1 MSDSPPSAPARAS
14 PPRAPVRGTRFSVVW
29 LIPLLAAAIAG
40 YLGYRT
46 LLEQGPLMT
55 LTFSTADGLTSGQTQ
70 VQYKAVSLGTVESI
84 DLSNDH
90 HNVIVRV
97 RMNNVGARFLSD
109 HARFWVVR
117 PSFSVGNLSG
127 LQTLVSGDYIAVDPG
142 LPGGH
147 YQTSFTGLEEP
158 PGVRSDQPGR
168 TFVLKAENIGSLGP
182 GSPVFYRDV
191 VVGEVLD
198 YDIGDGLGPVTV
210 HIFVQSPYDQLVRP
224 QSHFWNSSGISVG
237 IQGGALHI
245 ELQSIAALLAG
256 GVTFDLPPEA
266 KNSPPSPDN
275 TVFPLYKSFDAAQA
289 AGYQRKIQIVTY
301 FNSSVAGLSRGA
313 PVDVL
318 GIQVGQVK
326 EVRLLI
332 DLRSAMVKVR
342 VAMEL
347 QPERIFKT
355 SILPKNMTLEQA
367 MQNLVNSG
375 MRVELATANYITGQQ
390 VISLTTVPG
399 AGSVPVTREG
409 AAFVLPSQGG
419 TFAKLST
426 SLTVISDKLSKIPFD
441 ELSNNLNKL
450 LVTTNTT
457 VGGPQ
462 LKQALTSL
470 VRTLNTTNTTL
481 LSLNQTYGYD
491 SDFQRSLE
499 QLMDHAND
507 TLQSIDELSSYLDR
521 HPEALLVG
529 RSSK

>member
-1 MSDSPPSAPARAS
+1 
-14 PPRAPVRGTRFSVVW
+14 
-29 LIPLLAAAIAG
+29 
-40 YLGYRT
+40 
-46 LLEQGPLMT
+46 
-55 LTFSTADGLTSGQTQ
+55 
-70 VQYKAVSLGTVESI
+70 
-84 DLSNDH
+84 
-90 HNVIVRV
+90 
-97 RMNNVGARFLSD
+97 
-109 HARFWVVR
+109 
-117 PSFSVGNLSG
+117 
-127 LQTLVSGDYIAVDPG
+127 
-142 LPGGH
+142 
-147 YQTSFTGLEEP
+147 
-158 PGVRSDQPGR
+158 
-168 TFVLKAENIGSLGP
+168 
-182 GSPVFYRDV
+182 
-191 VVGEVLD
+191 
-198 YDIGDGLGPVTV
+198 
-210 HIFVQSPYDQLVRP
+210 
-224 QSHFWNSSGISVG
+224 
-237 IQGGALHI
+237 
-245 ELQSIAALLAG
+245 
-256 GVTFDLPPEA
+256 
-266 KNSPPSPDN
+266 
-275 TVFPLYKSFDAAQA
+275 
-289 AGYQRKIQIVTY
+289 
-301 FNSSVAGLSRGA
+301 
-313 PVDVL
+313 
-318 GIQVGQVK
+318 
-326 EVRLLI
+326 
-332 DLRSAMVKVR
+332 
-342 VAMEL
+342 
-347 QPERIFKT
+347 
-355 SILPKNMTLEQA
+355 
-367 MQNLVNSG
+367 